1 MHTVGTVC
9 TAYTSS
15 QPLTTTGPTHDPT
28 TPYAH
33 TNQQTNKPTNQQT
46 NKPKNQQ
53 TKNTE
58 MIMQS
63 LPMNIDPLPVYDFA
77 DMDIPSLSDCEFLD
91 ETFDLNF
98 KEDTEKLLGMDEA
111 SFHRMIDE
119 DKRNQ
124 HVTQCMEDI
133 IRNIEAMQPLKRTPS
148 LQPLVS
154 RTQGKV
160 ISLELPNDPDV
171 LTRPADPTV
180 FDSESEPESE
190 AESEVESEPESQ
202 AENEVET
209 EYEQS
214 EEEGGSEPES
224 EAEVQNLREEVEHLE
239 SQVELHQSEVEQ
251 RDMALVE
258 KQNELERLKHQH
270 RAEIERM
277 QQRLDR
283 KRQLDDSESYR
294 PVKRSRVER
303 RGCPFCPFEQTTSGY
318 DMRCLKDHMTNGDC
332 ECPINEMT
340 FRSCTHTNVWCE
352 EGESGWQCLK
362 NMGFKDPDNHVSEF
376 RHFKCPKCD
385 FTHWHARKFKRHLQ
399 AGVNRGGCAFSKEEA
414 EEIKNDQLRRKN
426 MVRL

>member
-1 MHTVGTVC
+1 MCYPSDGRLRQLARPHT
-9 TAYTSS
+9 
-15 QPLTTTGPTHDPT
+15 LRHPTHTQTNKP
-28 TPYAH
+28 

-46 NKPKNQQ
+46 NKPTNRKPQTKSK

-58 MIMQS
+58 MIVQS

-124 HVTQCMEDI
+124 HVTECMEDI

-148 LQPLVS
+148 LQPLVP

-171 LTRPADPTV
+171 LTRPADTTV
-180 FDSESEPESE
+180 FDSESEMESE
-190 AESEVESEPESQ
+190 PESEVESE
-202 AENEVET
+202 AETDVQE
-209 EYEQS
+209 S
-214 EEEGGSEPES
+214 EEESVEESEP
-224 EAEVQNLREEVEHLE
+224 EVQNLREEVELLE

-270 RAEIERM
+270 RVERERM

-376 RHFKCPKCD
+376 RHFTCPKCD